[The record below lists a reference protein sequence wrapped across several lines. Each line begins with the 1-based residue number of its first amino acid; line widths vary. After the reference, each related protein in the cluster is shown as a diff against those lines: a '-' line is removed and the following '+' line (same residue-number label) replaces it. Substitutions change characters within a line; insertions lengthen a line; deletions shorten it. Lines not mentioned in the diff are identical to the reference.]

1 MTFSALSLVRADDS
15 GSAAERAY
23 KLIRQAILDL
33 TFLPGSALS
42 ETALVEQI
50 GVSRTPIRQALQ
62 RLEHEQL
69 VRIFP
74 QRGTTVAPLDIAGF
88 REALFTRVALEAA
101 VAAEAAR
108 RITPQQCKEL
118 ALEVQAQERAVT
130 QGDDDAFFRLN
141 EVFHRR
147 LMAIAGVPNVWSA
160 VDAVKVHLDRFRAG
174 HLGLNE
180 RYPLEPV
187 VEEHA
192 ALVETLSRGDG
203 SAAAGQMRAHIEKVA
218 PRAELLHAQRPELF
232 SWPPG
237 LIGPARLRS
246 LPNR

>member
-1 MTFSALSLVRADDS
+1 
-15 GSAAERAY
+15 
-23 KLIRQAILDL
+23 
-33 TFLPGSALS
+33 
-42 ETALVEQI
+42 
-50 GVSRTPIRQALQ
+50 
-62 RLEHEQL
+62 

-88 REALFTRVALEAA
+88 REALFTRVALEVA

-108 RITPQQCKEL
+108 RITPQQCEEL
-118 ALEVQAQERAVT
+118 GLEVQAQERAVA
-130 QGDDDAFFRLN
+130 QGDDEAFFRLN

-174 HLGLNE
+174 HLGLNDH
-180 RYPLEPV
+180 YPLEPV

-192 ALVETLSRGDG
+192 ALIETLARGDG
-203 SAAAGQMRAHIEKVA
+203 DAAAGQMRAHIDKVA

-232 SWPPG
+232 TWPAG
-237 LIGPARLRS
+237 LIGPTRLRS